1 MKRTMLG
8 LALLAPLAGVV
19 HADSGVTIS
28 GTVDGG
34 VRYQTNAN
42 QAGGSL
48 TSVGTNGW
56 NSSNKLDFI
65 GNEDLGDG
73 SHVGF
78 TLEAGFN
85 DGTGMLDNTTGT
97 LFNRQAFLQYDGAFG
112 AISAGRQ
119 YPISHDFILTYD
131 PFNFRYTSLLPLT
144 KASSGTRFNNDLKY
158 VKYFGPVRLELENS
172 FGEVA
177 GSDHKGAA
185 RGVGLQYEA
194 GPITFGGVVNRRS
207 ILVGTVYH
215 DDNYWLV
222 GGAWQSGPLKIS
234 GGTMLDKVV
243 NVAPALNALT
253 RDSFAGVN
261 YVLNSTWT
269 LTSGHYIT
277 DAPQD
282 KAQRRNLTIV
292 GIEYSLSKRTRI
304 FLEGDHQRFRNAL
317 VSTVNVA
324 GVKSQ
329 NATTL
334 GINHRF

>member
-1 MKRTMLG
+1 MKRTIAA
-8 LALLAPLAGVV
+8 LAILAGVAPLV
-19 HADSGVTIS
+19 HAESGVTIS
-28 GTVDGG
+28 GVVDGG

-73 SHVGF
+73 SRVGF
-78 TLEAGFN
+78 LLEAGFN
-85 DGTGMLDNTTGT
+85 DGTGALDNTTNT
-97 LFNRQAFLQYDGAFG
+97 LFNRQAYMQYEGAFG
-112 AISAGRQ
+112 TISAGRQ
-119 YPISHDFILTYD
+119 YTISHNFILTYD
-131 PFNFRYTSLLPLT
+131 PFGFRYTPLIPLT

-158 VKYFGPVRLELENS
+158 ANNFGPIRLEVENS

-177 GSDHKGAA
+177 GSDHSGAA
-185 RGVGLQYEA
+185 RGIGLQYDA
-194 GPITFGGVVNRRS
+194 GKLTFGGVVNRRS

-222 GGAWQSGPLKIS
+222 GFAWQDGPLKIS
-234 GGTMLDKVV
+234 GGTMLDKVI

-253 RDSFAGVN
+253 RDSFGGVN
-261 YVLNSTWT
+261 YQINRTWN
-269 LTSGHYIT
+269 LTGGHYIT

-282 KAQRRNLTIV
+282 KAQRRNMTIF
-292 GIEYSLSKRTRI
+292 GLEYALSKRTKI
-304 FLEGDHQRFRNAL
+304 YLEADHQRFRNA
-317 VSTVNVA
+317 VISTLNIA
-324 GVKSQ
+324 GVTSQ

-334 GINHRF
+334 GVNHKF